1 MFGESLFLTFG
12 KRKARAT
19 WLTLPLSLGL
29 HVLAIAGMVV
39 LPLISAGG
47 APEGGRIRT
56 IALLAPAP
64 VTPPVPVG
72 RSTPRPRTAKVP
84 PPTEAPR
91 PTTRGKLTVNTVE
104 IPPGIEDEDI
114 FRGLPGAD
122 GVDPGIEGGD
132 PDGIIGAPALLCDG
146 EVRFKPTNPIRV
158 GLLQKPRKLHEVVP
172 DYPEPARMARIQGV
186 VVIEAATDIYGRV
199 ATARVVSGNALL
211 NEAALRAVRQ
221 WTYEPYVVG
230 GVPHPVIFTV
240 TVTFTLAAG
249 G

>member
-29 HVLAIAGMVV
+29 HVLAVAGLV
-39 LPLISAGG
+39 LPPLISAGG

-64 VTPPVPVG
+64 VTPPVQAGRKTTSIRSEKRTLPAEGPKTRQSALLFNPV
-72 RSTPRPRTAKVP
+72 
-84 PPTEAPR
+84 
-91 PTTRGKLTVNTVE
+91 
-104 IPPGIEDEDI
+104 II
-114 FRGLPGAD
+114 
-122 GVDPGIEGGD
+122 
-132 PDGIIGAPALLCDG
+132 PDGIPDEVLPLGDSAGSGIDWGVEGGVIDGVEGGAPLDIDIGMPAA
-146 EVRFKPTNPIRV
+146 KQPIRV

-172 DYPEPARMARIQGV
+172 DYPEPARLARIQGV
-186 VVIEAATDIYGRV
+186 VVIEAATDVYGRV

-221 WTYEPYVVG
+221 WMYEPYVVG

-240 TVTFTLAAG
+240 TVTFALAAG
-249 G
+249 R